1 MVRTR
6 ARRIPALLPI
16 PPPPRVS
23 EKRSSRQL
31 GNRGDSPP
39 GRRRLPVIKLLP
51 NRYLVVR
58 RSVHNES
65 LDKLVLS
72 LLLLYPFLTRAPVS
86 LLRTPQRLPRVSE
99 FPRTPYTGSWVSEK
113 TPSRDCLINRNRL
126 CSGVPR
132 GGRTGPRSLLWP
144 SLVP

>member
-1 MVRTR
+1 MGRTR

-16 PPPPRVS
+16 PPHPRVS
-23 EKRSSRQL
+23 EKGSSRQL
-31 GNRGDSPP
+31 GNRGNSPP
-39 GRRRLPVIKLLP
+39 GRRRRPVIKLLP

-86 LLRTPQRLPRVSE
+86 LLQTPQRLPRVTE
-99 FPRTPYTGSWVSEK
+99 FPRTPIHRK
-113 TPSRDCLINRNRL
+113 PS
-126 CSGVPR
+126 
-132 GGRTGPRSLLWP
+132 
-144 SLVP
+144 